1 MVQPSRRERA
11 AAAMRLEKATQ
22 RQAGAG
28 RGTGHRTLGS
38 SNKRMADGVQ
48 IYWFNCAIGVFLVLA
63 LLGWAA
69 AMADITGWR
78 ETRRRRKSKR
88 ANPQ

>member
-1 MVQPSRRERA
+1 
-11 AAAMRLEKATQ
+11 
-22 RQAGAG
+22 
-28 RGTGHRTLGS
+28 
-38 SNKRMADGVQ
+38 MADGVQ
-48 IYWFNCAIGVFLVLA
+48 INWFNCAIGVFLVLA